1 MIRLTKIVLI
11 LLVGL
16 WGLISGIHNLLDTG
30 TGYKAVADVVG
41 SDFVAGWKAIESPLF
56 IWLAFSIIPLA
67 KFVTAFMC
75 LPGGFRMWQA
85 RKAPAADFNQS
96 KRLAVVG
103 CAVSIAMLYGAFMV
117 AAESY
122 FGAWMSE
129 LGALALPVAFRYI
142 GSIGIIMIYVHMP
155 DE

>member
-16 WGLISGIHNLLDTG
+16 WGLISGIHNLLDTD
-30 TGYKAVADVVG
+30 TGYRAVADVVG
-41 SDFVAGWKAIESPLF
+41 SDFVAGWKAIKSPVF

-85 RKAPAADFNQS
+85 RKATAADFNQS
-96 KRLAVVG
+96 KRLAVAG
-103 CAVSIAMLYGAFMV
+103 CAVSIAMLYGAFIV
-117 AAESY
+117 AAETY
-122 FGAWMSE
+122 FNAWMSE

-142 GSIGIIMIYVHMP
+142 GSIGIIMIFVHMR